1 MEAETI
7 LQPLVQKAQMKLIVQ
22 VPEGPVMIRAER
34 ELLLNLLGNLTDNA
48 SKASNVGDTIQI
60 SIRRE
65 AGEAMIE
72 IEDEGEGIPEGE
84 QDKVF
89 ETFYMADKVRSRRN
103 DGVGLG
109 LSICSDIVKI
119 HHARL
124 ELVSRVKVGTKFT
137 IIFPMLQS

>member
-1 MEAETI
+1 
-7 LQPLVQKAQMKLIVQ
+7 
-22 VPEGPVMIRAER
+22 
-34 ELLLNLLGNLTDNA
+34 
-48 SKASNVGDTIQI
+48 
-60 SIRRE
+60 
-65 AGEAMIE
+65 MIE

>member
-1 MEAETI
+1 MLQLVFLEHHSFELVPCDLREVVMEAETI

-48 SKASNVGDTIQI
+48 RKASNVGDTIQI

-72 IEDEGEGIPEGE
+72 IEDEGEG
-84 QDKVF
+84 
-89 ETFYMADKVRSRRN
+89 SRREN
-103 DGVGLG
+103 RTKCLKLFTWQIRLG
-109 LSICSDIVKI
+109 
-119 HHARL
+119 A
-124 ELVSRVKVGTKFT
+124 EEMTE
-137 IIFPMLQS
+137 